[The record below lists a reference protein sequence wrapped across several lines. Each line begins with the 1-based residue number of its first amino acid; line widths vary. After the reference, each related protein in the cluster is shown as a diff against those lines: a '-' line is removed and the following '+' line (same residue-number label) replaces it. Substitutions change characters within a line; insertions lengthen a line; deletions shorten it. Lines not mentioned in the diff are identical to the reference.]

1 MPRRVGAQTLML
13 QIQPSILAGAAVAG
27 KKEGEGPLGRSF
39 DYICQDAYFG
49 ESSWEKAES
58 AMLRRAFELACDK
71 AGAAPS
77 ELDFI
82 LSGDLLNQCAGSAY
96 ALRDLSPPYF
106 GLYGACSTMAES
118 LLLGSLLL
126 DGGCGKRV
134 AALTSSHFCSAE
146 RQFRFPLEY
155 GSVRTPTSQWTVT
168 GAGAL
173 ILADKGPGPYVTCV
187 TPGRIVDAGITDSN
201 NMGAAMAPAACDTLA
216 AHFSDTGRAP
226 SYYDAVITGDLG
238 LLGRD
243 IVRELMGMQG
253 FDLGRLHRLRRPHLR
268 RRRPGRQGRRLRLRL
283 LGLRPRGTHPPLP
296 ARRGLE
302 AGALRRHR
310 RAHEPHHHAPGREHP
325 RHLPRPGARECEV
338 LIWRYSP
345 PVSSPSP
352 SAGRSAPSASCSST
366 GRGSRPRAS

>member
-126 DGGCGKRV
+126 DGGCGKKV

-173 ILADKGPGPYVTCV
+173 ILADKGPRSKPCI
-187 TPGRIVDAGITDSN
+187 P
-201 NMGAAMAPAACDTLA
+201 M
-216 AHFSDTGRAP
+216 
-226 SYYDAVITGDLG
+226 
-238 LLGRD
+238 
-243 IVRELMGMQG
+243 
-253 FDLGRLHRLRRPHLR
+253 
-268 RRRPGRQGRRLRLRL
+268 
-283 LGLRPRGTHPPLP
+283 
-296 ARRGLE
+296 
-302 AGALRRHR
+302 
-310 RAHEPHHHAPGREHP
+310 
-325 RHLPRPGARECEV
+325 
-338 LIWRYSP
+338 
-345 PVSSPSP
+345 SS
-352 SAGRSAPSASCSST
+352 RT
-366 GRGSRPRAS
+366 MSRPRRPRSPVMTAS